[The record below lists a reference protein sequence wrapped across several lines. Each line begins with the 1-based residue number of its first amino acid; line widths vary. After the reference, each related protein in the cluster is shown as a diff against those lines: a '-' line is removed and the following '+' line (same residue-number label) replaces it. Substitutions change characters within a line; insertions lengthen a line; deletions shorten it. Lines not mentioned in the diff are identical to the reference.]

1 MELVVKTPD
10 PISPTCETEKTP
22 DTTPDTSEKK
32 PRGKKRKASPKE
44 KVKSTVKRPFVEG
57 VIPTS
62 VIEVQRGKGN
72 RRQHT
77 DGVANWMHSSRQS
90 FSHFP
95 PETSTLV
102 YDLFL
107 RDRHVIWDGTA
118 GWGERHSAAL
128 DRGRVYI
135 GYDISPRAIEKAK
148 TDYGSRNVLA
158 NTLKTPIPPFD
169 GYFSCVPYWNLEKYE
184 CEDGMDHASTWEGF
198 LNQYRLMYTA
208 AVKAAVPGA
217 RFCVMVGDWRKAHVY
232 YDLIYQTQK
241 IFYDLGLVCF
251 DMVVISH
258 RTSMNAASHIP
269 QSVRLGYTA
278 KVHEMILVFD
288 KPGNWNVNHIKIV
301 NPANQAA
308 PLSSPPK
315 DEFSSNDVS

>member
-1 MELVVKTPD
+1 MID
-10 PISPTCETEKTP
+10 I
-22 DTTPDTSEKK
+22 
-32 PRGKKRKASPKE
+32 
-44 KVKSTVKRPFVEG
+44 
-57 VIPTS
+57 
-62 VIEVQRGKGN
+62 QRGKGD

-90 FSHFP
+90 YSHFP

-118 GWGERHSAAL
+118 GGGERHSAAL
-128 DRGRVYI
+128 DRGRVYV
-135 GYDISPRAIEKAK
+135 GYDISPKAIENAK
-148 TDYGSRNVLA
+148 SVYGARNILA
-158 NTLKTPIPPFD
+158 NTLKTPIIPFD
-169 GYFSCVPYWNLEKYE
+169 GYFSCVPYYNLEKYE

-232 YDLIYQTQK
+232 YDLVYQTQK

-258 RTSMNAASHIP
+258 KTSMNAASHIP

-278 KVHEMILVFD
+278 KVHEILLVFD
-288 KPGNWNVNHIKIV
+288 KPGKWPVNHIPIKKSEIV
-301 NPANQAA
+301 SASATSTDSSQ
-308 PLSSPPK
+308 LSSNEIQLSISPGK
-315 DEFSSNDVS
+315 KESNSPIQKGIPGVEAGN